1 MEKYILNLTVSER
14 AALAEMCNKKRI
26 SALRRQRAAI
36 LLKADE
42 GLPDTE
48 VADDLGVGLATVG
61 RIRKR
66 AVLHG
71 IEAALE
77 RKKQS
82 GPSRKPVLD
91 GRGEARLVQLACSEA
106 PEGHVRWTLNLLADK
121 LVSLDVVESVSRTT
135 IHRRL
140 KKTASNRGR

>member
-1 MEKYILNLTVSER
+1 MEKYILNLTSSER
-14 AALAEMCNKKRI
+14 AALAELFKKKRL
-26 SALRRQRAAI
+26 SALKRQRTAI
-36 LLKADE
+36 LLKVDE
-42 GLPDTE
+42 GLPDEE
-48 VADDLGVGLATVG
+48 VADEVGVGIATVR

-71 IEAALE
+71 IDAALE

-91 GRGEARLVQLACSEA
+91 GRGEARLVQLACSE
-106 PEGHVRWTLNLLADK
+106 PPDGHARWTLNLLADQ
-121 LVSLDVVESVSRTT
+121 LVSLEVVESVSVTT
-135 IHRRL
+135 VHRRL

>member
-1 MEKYILNLTVSER
+1 MEKYILNLTSSER
-14 AALAEMCNKKRI
+14 AALAELYKKKRL
-26 SALRRQRAAI
+26 SALKRQRTAI
-36 LLKADE
+36 LLKVDE
-42 GLPDTE
+42 GLPDEE
-48 VADDLGVGLATVG
+48 VADEVGVGIATVR

-71 IEAALE
+71 IDAALE

-91 GRGEARLVQLACSEA
+91 GRGEARLVQLACSE
-106 PEGHVRWTLNLLADK
+106 PPDGHARWTLNLLADQ
-121 LVSLDVVESVSRTT
+121 LVSLEVVESVSVTT
-135 IHRRL
+135 VHRRL